1 MELKPV
7 RTDDQQPGRG
17 VTYESTQDVAAT
29 APGRRVLRNT
39 YLLLAAS
46 LVPTAIG
53 AVLGTNLDLSFLHA
67 SPIIASFAILG
78 IFAELCKRNLPLLP
92 YENEVSDRE
101 SRVDLA
107 LISKASARQI
117 LERKIGM
124 AIRRLDP

>member
-1 MELKPV
+1 MIADWHPLVV
-7 RTDDQQPGRG
+7 RKQRVVGPEHRADVRG
-17 VTYESTQDVAAT
+17 VMDRRVEVGVVADVARQHHLYFVPRDEAL
-29 APGRRVLRNT
+29 RV
-39 YLLLAAS
+39 
-46 LVPTAIG
+46 
-53 AVLGTNLDLSFLHA
+53 
-67 SPIIASFAILG
+67 FAILG
-78 IFAELCKRNLPLLP
+78 IFAELCKRDLPLLP